1 MRHRLFHAIVM
12 VGASLPMACG
22 SDDPSTTPAPPVD
35 SGFSSSDALLTSDST
50 AADSAVA
57 DSTAADSTAADTTVV
72 DTGKPDTGAPVDAAE
87 DVCDGGCGSSCFPC
101 IK

>member
-1 MRHRLFHAIVM
+1 MSAPMRHRLFHAIVM

-22 SDDPSTTPAPPVD
+22 SDDPSTTPAVD
-35 SGFSSSDALLTSDST
+35 SGSSSSDALLTSDST

-57 DSTAADSTAADTTVV
+57 DSTSADTTVV
-72 DTGKPDTGAPVDAAE
+72 DTGKPDTGTMVDAAE

>member
-1 MRHRLFHAIVM
+1 MRHRLFHAIVI

-22 SDDPSTTPAPPVD
+22 GSEETTSLVD
-35 SGFSSSDALLTSDST
+35 SG
-50 AADSAVA
+50 AADSVSG
-57 DSTAADSTAADTTVV
+57 DSATIDSSTVDSGAADSSTADSPATDSAKPETSTTL
-72 DTGKPDTGAPVDAAE
+72 DATP

>member
-22 SDDPSTTPAPPVD
+22 SDDASTTPTPPVD
-35 SGFSSSDALLTSDST
+35 SGFSSSDALLTSDS
-50 AADSAVA
+50 
-57 DSTAADSTAADTTVV
+57 AADTNVNDTSVV
-72 DTGKPDTGAPVDAAE
+72 DTGKPDTGAVVDAAE

>member
-1 MRHRLFHAIVM
+1 MSAPMRHRLFHAIVM

-22 SDDPSTTPAPPVD
+22 SDDPSTTPTPLVD
-35 SGFSSSDALLTSDST
+35 SGSSSSDALLTSDST

-57 DSTAADSTAADTTVV
+57 DSTSADTTVV
-72 DTGKPDTGAPVDAAE
+72 DTGKPDTGTTVDAAE